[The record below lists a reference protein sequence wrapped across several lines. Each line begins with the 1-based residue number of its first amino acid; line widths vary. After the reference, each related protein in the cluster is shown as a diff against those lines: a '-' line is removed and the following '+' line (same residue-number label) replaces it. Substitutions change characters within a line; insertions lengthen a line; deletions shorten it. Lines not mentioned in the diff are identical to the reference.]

1 MKTKTL
7 CLVAVIAA
15 LLNTAGC
22 SGDDDS
28 VKQADLEKQGTE
40 MKDKSSTVQAND
52 KASMPKELV
61 AEPVTQAEAVEDNA
75 KGEVTMKGSIIY
87 KDLEGGFYAFIAEN
101 GDRYT
106 LHGLDE
112 TYQKNGLIVEV
123 KGTPKPDMMTFT
135 QFGTVLQ
142 VSSVK
147 VIAALL
153 NTAGCSGDD
162 DSVKQ
167 ADLEKQGTEMK
178 DKSSTVQANDKASM
192 PKELVAEPV
201 TQAEAVED
209 NAKGEV
215 TMKGSI
221 IYKDLEGGFYAF
233 IAENGDRYTL
243 HGLDETYQKNGLI
256 VEVKGTPK
264 PDMMTFTQFGTV
276 LQVSSVKVLDT
287 SKVIDNLQTQ

>member
-7 CLVAVIAA
+7 CLVAVVAA

-22 SGDDDS
+22 SGDNDS

-40 MKDKSSTVQAND
+40 MKEESSTVQAND
-52 KASMPKELV
+52 KSSMPKELI
-61 AEPVTQAEAVEDNA
+61 AEPVTQAEAIEDNT
-75 KGEVTMKGSIIY
+75 KGEMTMKGSIIY

-112 TYQKNGLIVEV
+112 TYQKNGLV
-123 KGTPKPDMMTFT
+123 
-135 QFGTVLQ
+135 
-142 VSSVK
+142 
-147 VIAALL
+147 
-153 NTAGCSGDD
+153 
-162 DSVKQ
+162 
-167 ADLEKQGTEMK
+167 
-178 DKSSTVQANDKASM
+178 
-192 PKELVAEPV
+192 
-201 TQAEAVED
+201 
-209 NAKGEV
+209 
-215 TMKGSI
+215 
-221 IYKDLEGGFYAF
+221 
-233 IAENGDRYTL
+233 
-243 HGLDETYQKNGLI
+243 